1 MLPEGRF
8 LVAVESGIVQ
18 DGLQGALQELED
30 VRIGAVPGA
39 CGRLGMAPSF
49 RRKAS
54 TRVSAWASGGI
65 SYSSG
70 RQSIWEMLSYSPPVS
85 CPSWRRR

>member
-39 CGRLGMAPSF
+39 CGRLGMLEGALLP
-49 RRKAS
+49 
-54 TRVSAWASGGI
+54 AWASGGI

>member
-30 VRIGAVPGA
+30 VRIGAVPAARGRRGA
-39 CGRLGMAPSF
+39 PAV

-54 TRVSAWASGGI
+54 ARVSAWASGGI